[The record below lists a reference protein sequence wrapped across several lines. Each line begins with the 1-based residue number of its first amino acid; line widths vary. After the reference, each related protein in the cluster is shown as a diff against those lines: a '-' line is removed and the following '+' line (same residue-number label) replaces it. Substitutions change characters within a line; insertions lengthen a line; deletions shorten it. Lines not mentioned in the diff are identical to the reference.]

1 LPGLCPKLIGTWERG
16 GKKLDLNKLYGQW
29 KLIYEDREKT
39 DGLDCMTTKMVPYSK
54 DNSTI
59 VHVLNGQI
67 IVDHDIPEA
76 ANYFHEDYASPVFY
90 DDETVFVFNHP
101 KRDNLGAIMSVEDLG
116 GFEDQFAQASKRY
129 GLEPLTDEKRN
140 TMSSE
145 EIKTHDGRLEQL
157 DALN

>member
-1 LPGLCPKLIGTWERG
+1 MQFVDEIEGGDTDETAGRLPGLCPKLIGTWERG

-39 DGLDCMTTKMVPYSK
+39 DGLDCMTTKIVPFSK

-116 GFEDQFAQASKRY
+116 GFED
-129 GLEPLTDEKRN
+129 
-140 TMSSE
+140 
-145 EIKTHDGRLEQL
+145 
-157 DALN
+157 